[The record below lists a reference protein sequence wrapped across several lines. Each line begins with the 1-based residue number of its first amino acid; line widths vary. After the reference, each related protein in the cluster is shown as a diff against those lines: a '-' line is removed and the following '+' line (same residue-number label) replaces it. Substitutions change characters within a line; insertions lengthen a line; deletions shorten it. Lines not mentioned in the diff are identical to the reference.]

1 MSDLEDSTADSPSPV
16 KPTKS
21 KPPRKQ
27 ITSENEAASH
37 PKTSAMVNS
46 AIENLKE
53 RGGSSLHAIKKYI
66 VTNYKVDPEKVAPLI
81 KRYLKSA
88 VLNGTLVQT
97 KGTGARG
104 SFKLPAKDK
113 KANKN
118 TFNEDKTSDTSPIK
132 KEEKK
137 KEAKPLTTKKQ
148 NKVKT
153 AKEEEKETTEEPAK
167 KPKAKEKLNVPKKKP
182 EKKIPAKKPKSPKA
196 GTQEK
201 MKIPKKAKKVV
212 PKKK

>member
-132 KEEKK
+132 KEKK

>member
-1 MSDLEDSTADSPSPV
+1 MSDLEDSKSDSPSPV

-27 ITSENEAASH
+27 IASENEDTPH

-66 VTNYKVDPEKVAPLI
+66 VTNYKVDPVKVAPLI

-88 VLNGTLVQT
+88 VLKGTLVQT

-104 SFKLPAKDK
+104 SFKLPAKDSK
-113 KANKN
+113 TNKN

-137 KEAKPLTTKKQ
+137 KEAKPLTTKK

-153 AKEEEKETTEEPAK
+153 AREEEKETTEEPAK
-167 KPKAKEKLNVPKKKP
+167 KPKAKEKLNAPK
-182 EKKIPAKKPKSPKA
+182 KKIPAKKTKSPKN
-196 GTQEK
+196 GTPEK
-201 MKIPKKAKKVV
+201 MKIQKQAKKIVS
-212 PKKK
+212 KKK